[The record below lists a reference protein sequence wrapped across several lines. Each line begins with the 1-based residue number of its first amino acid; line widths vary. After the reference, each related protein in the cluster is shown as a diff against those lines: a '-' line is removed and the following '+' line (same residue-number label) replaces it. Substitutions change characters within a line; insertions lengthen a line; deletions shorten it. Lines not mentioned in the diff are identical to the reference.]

1 MTDQTPR
8 PRVAIAGASGFV
20 GSRLVPALRAQF
32 RVVGL
37 ARQPRDAADGVEWRA
52 CDLFSA
58 SSTRAALEG
67 VDVAVYL
74 VHSMMPSSRLFQGNF
89 HDTDLLLADNFVRA
103 CTHHG
108 VKQIIYLGGLVPD
121 AGFVS
126 QHLQSRHEVEA
137 VLQDSGIPVTA
148 LRAGMVVGAGGSSF
162 EILRSLVSRL
172 PWMVLPKWTQ
182 SLGQAVHVDDVIA
195 VLKGCILDP
204 GRMAKTFN
212 LTNGE
217 SLTYERMLRL
227 TAASMGKTRRMLQV
241 PIASTGFSKRWV
253 QLFSRSSYELVSP
266 LIDSLQCDLPQPQP
280 EPEIAG
286 LIQHRSFEDMLRH
299 TFDGPRAIVAQPPRA
314 LATRPRQSTVRSIQ
328 RLPPM
333 PGHPTRF
340 ISSEFMTWLPKFFRP
355 FIRVNQVEGTTRL
368 TFSLAFWPWPLL
380 VLELIEAASGDD
392 RDKFH
397 IVGGVLSKTTTT
409 GWFEFRQVSHRRH
422 TLAAIHGF
430 VPSLPWL
437 IYLLSQ
443 APVHALVMRAFGLH
457 LARVNAALDGNRDGP
472 APD

>member
-1 MTDQTPR
+1 MTDQLPR

-20 GSRLVPALRAQF
+20 GSHLVPALREQF

-37 ARQPRDAADGVEWRA
+37 ARQPRDVADGVEWRA

-74 VHSMMPSSRLFQGNF
+74 VHSMMPSSRLFQGHF

-108 VKQIIYLGGLVPD
+108 VKQIISLGGLVPD

-126 QHLQSRHEVEA
+126 QHLQSRHEVEEL
-137 VLQDSGIPVTA
+137 LQLSGIPVTA

-182 SLGQAVHVDDVIA
+182 SRGQAVHVDDVIA

-204 GRMAKTFN
+204 ARMGKTFN

-227 TAASMGKTRRMLQV
+227 TAESMGKTRRMMQV

-253 QLFSRSSYELVSP
+253 QLFSRSTYELVSP

-286 LIQHRSFEDMLRH
+286 LIVHRSFKDMLRH
-299 TFDGPRAIVAQPPRA
+299 TLEEAKAFVAPTPRA
-314 LATRPRQSTVRSIQ
+314 LASRSRELTVRSIQ

-333 PGHPTRF
+333 PDHPTRF
-340 ISSEFMTWLPKFFRP
+340 ISNEYMTWLPKFLRP
-355 FIRVNQVEGTTRL
+355 FIRVNRVPGTTRL
-368 TFSLAFWPWPLL
+368 TFSLAFFPWPLL
-380 VLELIEAASGDD
+380 VLELIEAASSDD

-397 IVGGVLSKTTTT
+397 IVGGALSKTTTT
-409 GWFEFRQVSHRRH
+409 GWFEFRQVAHRRH

-430 VPSLPWL
+430 VPALPWL
-437 IYLLSQ
+437 IYLMSQ
-443 APVHALVMRAFGLH
+443 APVHAWVMHAFGLH
-457 LARVNAALDGNRDGP
+457 LARVNTRPQRALQP
-472 APD
+472 S